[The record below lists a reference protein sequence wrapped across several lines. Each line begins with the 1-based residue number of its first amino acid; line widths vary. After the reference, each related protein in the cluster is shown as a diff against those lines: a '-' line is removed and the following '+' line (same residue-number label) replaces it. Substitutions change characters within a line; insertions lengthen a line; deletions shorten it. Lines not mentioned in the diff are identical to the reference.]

1 MRKNLLKLVKIII
14 LILLCSN
21 SYSSQVNSNIVPL
34 TEVEQILNMNIPFSN
49 IRRNIEIN
57 QNKPQ
62 QKEHIEN
69 FYHYVFGNNSY
80 NLVIILSYGTP
91 NILNNINGILN
102 INAVKNYIQLGVV
115 ENKIISTINGIKNQF
130 IETDIYGIFSNTPE
144 DKNQFKNTYSYVFN
158 KTFEPYFNEINNF
171 NRAVIEFRHSN
182 RNMYGNDNEA
192 RNIINILQNCFIT
205 RANFINNKQ
214 NSTVSSWEDIFNKAL
229 QYQSE
234 QKNEE
239 TLIQS

>member
-1 MRKNLLKLVKIII
+1 MCKNLLKLVTIITSV
-14 LILLCSN
+14 LLCSN
-21 SYSSQVNSNIVPL
+21 SYSSQVNNNIAPL
-34 TEVEQILNMNIPFSN
+34 TEVEQILNMNVPFSN

-62 QKEHIEN
+62 QKEYIET
-69 FYHYVFGNNSY
+69 FCHYIFGNNSY
-80 NLVIILSYGTP
+80 NLVIILSYGTL

-102 INAVKNYIQLGVV
+102 INVVKNYIQLGGI
-115 ENKIISTINGIKNQF
+115 ENRITSTINGIKNQF
-130 IETDIYGIFSNTPE
+130 IETDIYGTFSNTIE

-182 RNMYGNDNEA
+182 RNMYGNDNGA
-192 RNIINILQNCFIT
+192 RNIINILQNCFRA
-205 RANFINNKQ
+205 RANFINNKK
-214 NSTVSSWEDIFNKAL
+214 NLTVSSWEDTFNKAL

-234 QKNEE
+234 QKKE
-239 TLIQS
+239 QS